1 MSLLKSIDRL
11 KRIDAM
17 IRRQATGTSDE
28 FARRLGISRSMLME
42 NLREM
47 KELGAVICFCPHRRS
62 YFYANEFGLLIGKV
76 SKNRIRGGSRIW
88 TVTDCENILEQSNGI
103 GHLYDILAKPSW

>member
-11 KRIDAM
+11 KSIDTM

-28 FARRLGISRSMLME
+28 FARKLGISRSMLME

-47 KELGAVICFCPHRRS
+47 KDLGACICFCAHRRT
-62 YFYANEFGLLIGKV
+62 YFYTTDFGLLIGNV
-76 SKNRIRGGSRIW
+76 SKNKIKGGGVLWSDLSMI
-88 TVTDCENILEQSNGI
+88 NIFTQSNGI
-103 GHLYDILAKPSW
+103 GHLGDTLALPSW

>member
-11 KRIDAM
+11 KSIDTM

-28 FARRLGISRSMLME
+28 FARKLGISRSMLME

-47 KELGAVICFCPHRRS
+47 KDLGASICFCPHRRT
-62 YFYANEFGLLIGKV
+62 YFYTSEFGLVIGNV
-76 SKNRIRGGSRIW
+76 SKQKIQGGGNFWSDFSLR
-88 TVTDCENILEQSNGI
+88 NNFMQSNGI
-103 GHLYDILAKPSW
+103 GHLTDSLALPSW

>member
-11 KRIDAM
+11 KRIDSM

-28 FARRLGISRSMLME
+28 FARKLGISRSMLME

-47 KELGAVICFCPHRRS
+47 KELGAEICFCPHRRS
-62 YFYANEFGLLIGKV
+62 YFYANEFGLLIGKA
-76 SKNRIRGGSRIW
+76 SKNRIRGGSSIW
-88 TVTDCENILEQSNGI
+88 TVGDCENILGKSNRI
-103 GHLYDILAKPSW
+103 GHLYDTLAKLTW